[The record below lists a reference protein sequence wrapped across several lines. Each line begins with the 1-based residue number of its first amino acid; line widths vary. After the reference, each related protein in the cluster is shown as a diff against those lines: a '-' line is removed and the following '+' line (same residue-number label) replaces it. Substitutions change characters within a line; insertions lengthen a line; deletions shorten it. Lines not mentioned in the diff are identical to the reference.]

1 MIPAFLW
8 IHKTREYK
16 IQNCLLTVILIL
28 SKVEKVEKF
37 PLIFN
42 INEACALEPS
52 GRERLLLELRE
63 AFNSRRSVGSGS
75 DFTIEMSESDCVGEE
90 CGNWEDAEE

>member
-1 MIPAFLW
+1 M
-8 IHKTREYK
+8 
-16 IQNCLLTVILIL
+16 QNLSNSDSILDLKRL
-28 SKVEKVEKF
+28 SKMKC

-42 INEACALEPS
+42 IYEACALEPS
-52 GRERLLLELRE
+52 GRDRLLLELRD

-75 DFTIEMSESDCVGEE
+75 DFTMEMSESDCVGEE

>member
-1 MIPAFLW
+1 
-8 IHKTREYK
+8 
-16 IQNCLLTVILIL
+16 
-28 SKVEKVEKF
+28 
-37 PLIFN
+37 
-42 INEACALEPS
+42 
-52 GRERLLLELRE
+52 LRE